1 MMARGTDPRQRIVG
15 GAICCAIAIFIAYVV
30 WSGNPG
36 LNTPPAIAYTA
47 AGIFGAAGIAL
58 FLQAYGRERGSVLVV
73 AVLLGAM
80 AVAAGWIALGPGTR
94 ECMGAI
100 GFFSFGSGQ
109 LACRGVFAL
118 SAILTGGIAVMAARS
133 LRR

>member
-1 MMARGTDPRQRIVG
+1 MMARGPDPRQRIVG

-30 WSGNPG
+30 WSENPG

-58 FLQAYGRERGSVLVV
+58 FLQAYGRERGSV
-73 AVLLGAM
+73 AVIVLLLGAM
-80 AVAAGWIALGPGTR
+80 AVVAGWMAFGPGNR
-94 ECMGAI
+94 ECIGTI
-100 GFFSFGSGQ
+100 GFFTFGSGQ
-109 LACRGVFAL
+109 MACRGVFAA

>member
-1 MMARGTDPRQRIVG
+1 MVKATEPRQKIVG
-15 GAICCAIAIFIAYVV
+15 GVICCAIAIFIAYVV
-30 WSGNPG
+30 WSENPG

-47 AGIFGAAGIAL
+47 AGIFGAAGTAL
-58 FLQAYGRERGSVLVV
+58 FLQAYGRERGSVAVI

-80 AVAAGWIALGPGTR
+80 AVVAGWMAFGPGNR

-100 GFFSFGSGQ
+100 GFFTFGSGQ
-109 LACRGVFAL
+109 MACRGVFAV
-118 SAILTGGIAVMAARS
+118 SAVLTGGISLIAARS

>member
-1 MMARGTDPRQRIVG
+1 MMARGTGPRHRIVG

-30 WSGNPG
+30 WSENPG

-73 AVLLGAM
+73 AGLLGAM
-80 AVAAGWIALGPGTR
+80 AVASGWMALGPGTR
-94 ECMGAI
+94 ECMGSI

-118 SAILTGGIAVMAARS
+118 SAILIGGIAVVAARS
-133 LRR
+133 LRT

>member
-1 MMARGTDPRQRIVG
+1 MKARGTDPRQRIVG

-30 WSGNPG
+30 WSENPG

-80 AVAAGWIALGPGTR
+80 AVAAGWMALGPGTR
-94 ECMGAI
+94 ECMGSI

-118 SAILTGGIAVMAARS
+118 SAILTGGIAIMAARW

>member
-1 MMARGTDPRQRIVG
+1 MKSAPDRRQKIAG
-15 GAICCAIAIFIAYVV
+15 GVVCCLIASFIAYVV
-30 WSGNPG
+30 WSENPG

-94 ECMGAI
+94 ECMGSI

-118 SAILTGGIAVMAARS
+118 SAILTGGIAFMAARS

>member
-1 MMARGTDPRQRIVG
+1 MKRAPDRRQKIAG
-15 GAICCAIAIFIAYVV
+15 GVVCCLIASFIAYVV
-30 WSGNPG
+30 WSDNPG
-36 LNTPPAIAYTA
+36 LSTPPAIAYTA

-118 SAILTGGIAVMAARS
+118 SAILTGGIAVVAARS

>member
-1 MMARGTDPRQRIVG
+1 MKSASDRRQKIAG
-15 GAICCAIAIFIAYVV
+15 GVVCCLIASFIAYVV
-30 WSGNPG
+30 WSENPG
-36 LNTPPAIAYTA
+36 LNTPPVIAYTA

-73 AVLLGAM
+73 AGLLGAM
-80 AVAAGWIALGPGTR
+80 AVAAGWMALGPGTR
-94 ECMGAI
+94 ECMGSI
-100 GFFSFGSGQ
+100 GFFTFGSGQ
-109 LACRGVFAL
+109 MACRGVFAA